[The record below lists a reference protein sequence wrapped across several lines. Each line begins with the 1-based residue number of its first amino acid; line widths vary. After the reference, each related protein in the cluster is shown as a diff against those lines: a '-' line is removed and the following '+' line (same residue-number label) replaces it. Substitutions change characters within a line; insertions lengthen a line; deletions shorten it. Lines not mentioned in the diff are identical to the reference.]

1 MNSTQQPGRMP
12 ASPGKDENYKDKDEG
27 SAATVGAQPA
37 TGDDDWDDEPPVHT
51 ASTVTATL
59 FVPVNPEAVAVSGTD
74 REGQPASSGGAGQ
87 HAAGQSDSSTDGT
100 LVHPAIQAGA
110 VASATAAAAAALG
123 RHDAA
128 PAPTKVGTDMAG
140 PAASFMPVNASGTG
154 AGQAVPGAGAAS
166 ADLAGGGSSGA
177 SSAASGISGT
187 GAHPAAE
194 GKPGDASVPKTRRQ
208 SEGAPAPVVP
218 DFCNAGVAMRTAVIA
233 HLGLLAVLCTQS
245 QSWASGGIG
254 GWSYLFMAFEGSLLI
269 NMVCLCLMRKF
280 LNGQPQKIQ
289 WVLGAAIP
297 AVLTMLYSA
306 VVLLPAKDAWLL
318 SHGAVA
324 DGAVYTV
331 WSVLAHGVAA
341 SLFAVAFFIY
351 FRLRA
356 RAMAPSF
363 SEARLQALQARIRP
377 HFLFNSLNTVL
388 GLIRTDPKRAESTLE
403 NLADLFRVFMRDAR
417 ELVPLDDEVITCK
430 EYLAIEKLRLA
441 PRLAVTWNIDEMPGD
456 ALLPSLLLQPLL
468 ENAVHHGIEPRTDEG
483 MLNIS
488 IRLVGERVRVE
499 VDNPISATVASRPGN
514 QMALSNVRERLM
526 LLYDTEA
533 ELRTGPQGDRYH
545 VLLEFPYR
553 KERRRRDVRRHFNPD
568 R

>member
-1 MNSTQQPGRMP
+1 MQQPARTE

-27 SAATVGAQPA
+27 AAATVEAQPA

-51 ASTVTATL
+51 TSTVTATL

-74 REGQPASSGGAGQ
+74 RAGTSSGGAGQ
-87 HAAGQSDSSTDGT
+87 HASGQSGSSTDGT

-110 VASATAAAAAALG
+110 VASATAAAAAALS
-123 RHDAA
+123 RHDATQA
-128 PAPTKVGTDMAG
+128 SVKAGKAGTDRAG
-140 PAASFMPVNASGTG
+140 SAGTFMPVTGSGTG
-154 AGQAVPGAGAAS
+154 AGQAVPGVGAGPATAS
-166 ADLAGGGSSGA
+166 MAGGS
-177 SSAASGISGT
+177 SSAAS
-187 GAHPAAE
+187 PAASGVSGAGTQPAPE
-194 GKPGDASVPKTRRQ
+194 GKPGDAAVARTRRQ

-233 HLGLLAVLCTQS
+233 HLGLVAVLCTQS

-280 LNGQPQKIQ
+280 LNGQQQKIQ

-306 VVLLPAKDAWLL
+306 FVLLPAKDAWLL
-318 SHGAVA
+318 RHDAVA
-324 DGAVYTV
+324 DGAVYTI

-499 VDNPISATVASRPGN
+499 VDNPVSATVASRPGN

>member
-1 MNSTQQPGRMP
+1 MNSTQQPVRPQAG
-12 ASPGKDENYKDKDEG
+12 SGQEENYKDKDGDDLGLAE
-27 SAATVGAQPA
+27 SVSRQT
-37 TGDDDWDDEPPVHT
+37 DDDWDDEPPSPG
-51 ASTVTATL
+51 AGTVTATL
-59 FVPVNPEAVAVSGTD
+59 FVPVKADEGEAPPEA
-74 REGQPASSGGAGQ
+74 AGLSQ
-87 HAAGQSDSSTDGT
+87 GAAGQSAATQVSEQAPAPVFVPVNPSAVGMSPAGGAGLMSSGPAGGAGEQPSASADAS
-100 LVHPAIQAGA
+100 LVHPAIPAGA
-110 VASATAAAAAALG
+110 VASATAAAVVASST
-123 RHDAA
+123 R
-128 PAPTKVGTDMAG
+128 PAE
-140 PAASFMPVNASGTG
+140 
-154 AGQAVPGAGAAS
+154 GAA
-166 ADLAGGGSSGA
+166 GSGA
-177 SSAASGISGT
+177 SANLTA
-187 GAHPAAE
+187 GAETKPVD
-194 GKPGDASVPKTRRQ
+194 GKPGEANVARTRRQ

-233 HLGLLAVLCTQS
+233 HLGLIAVLCTQS

-254 GWSYLFMAFEGSLLI
+254 GWSYLFTAFEGSLLI
-269 NMVCLCLMRKF
+269 NMACLCLMRKF

-297 AVLTMLYSA
+297 AVLTMLFSA
-306 VVLLPAKDAWLL
+306 LVLLPAKGAWLERQ
-318 SHGAVA
+318 GAVA
-324 DGAVYTV
+324 DGAVYTA
-331 WSVLAHGVAA
+331 WSVVAHGVAA
-341 SLFAVAFFIY
+341 GMFAVAFFIY

-417 ELVPLDDEVITCK
+417 ELVPLEDEVITCK

-441 PRLAVTWNIDEMPGD
+441 PRLAVTWNIDDMPGD

-483 MLNIS
+483 VLNIS

-499 VDNPISATVASRPGN
+499 VDNPISTTVASRPGN

>member
-1 MNSTQQPGRMP
+1 MNSTQPPQETSKSTSTPSSAGNP
-12 ASPGKDENYKDKDEG
+12 ENYKDLDEVPANAAVPAG
-27 SAATVGAQPA
+27 ATVTFVPVSPAAVAAFSARAAPADGSAGEEGSRPEAEAAPGAGSASAATGA
-37 TGDDDWDDEPPVHT
+37 
-51 ASTVTATL
+51 ASA
-59 FVPVNPEAVAVSGTD
+59 A
-74 REGQPASSGGAGQ
+74 ASAGV
-87 HAAGQSDSSTDGT
+87 AAG
-100 LVHPAIQAGA
+100 L
-110 VASATAAAAAALG
+110 TAAAA
-123 RHDAA
+123 
-128 PAPTKVGTDMAG
+128 
-140 PAASFMPVNASGTG
+140 
-154 AGQAVPGAGAAS
+154 GAAQGAAAGNPS
-166 ADLAGGGSSGA
+166 ASAPSGGATAGGDSKESDQER
-177 SSAASGISGT
+177 AAR
-187 GAHPAAE
+187 A
-194 GKPGDASVPKTRRQ
+194 RRQ
-208 SEGAPAPVVP
+208 SEGAPAPVIP
-218 DFCNAGVAMRTAVIA
+218 DFCNLGIANRAMGIL
-233 HLGLLAVLCTQS
+233 HLGLLAMILMQPRL
-245 QSWASGGIG
+245 WAGVEHQLNQLVPLI
-254 GWSYLFMAFEGSLLI
+254 FAFE
-269 NMVCLCLMRKF
+269 V
-280 LNGQPQKIQ
+280 
-289 WVLGAAIP
+289 P
-297 AVLTMLYSA
+297 AVLSLVLLCRVRKFANGLPLYKQWLVGLGLPVLVTMTVSGVLQVVTEQFEPPRHVDSSHAIA
-306 VVLLPAKDAWLL
+306 VVLAN
-318 SHGAVA
+318 
-324 DGAVYTV
+324 
-331 WSVLAHGVAA
+331 GVAA
-341 SLFAVAFFIY
+341 ALIALALYKY

-388 GLIRTDPKRAESTLE
+388 GLIRSDPKKAESTLE

-441 PRLAVTWNIDEMPGD
+441 PRLAVEWDTEGMPGD

-468 ENAVHHGIEPRTDEG
+468 ENAVHHGIEPRTDTG
-483 MLNIS
+483 VLNIK